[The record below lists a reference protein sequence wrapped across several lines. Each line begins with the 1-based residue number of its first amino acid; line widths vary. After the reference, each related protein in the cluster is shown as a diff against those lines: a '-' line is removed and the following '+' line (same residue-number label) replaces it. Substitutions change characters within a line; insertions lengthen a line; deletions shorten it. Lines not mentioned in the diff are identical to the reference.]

1 MRPTMLLLALAM
13 VPALASRQRFSQ
25 YSIDA
30 LRAHNKRRSAPLK
43 LDMEL
48 CKSAQAHAD
57 KMASQDGLYRPYHDM
72 NDLRRTGQGENL
84 HFTWT
89 PIFWSRNITAEYSV
103 KAW

>member
-13 VPALASRQRFSQ
+13 VPALASGQRFSQ

-30 LRAHNKRRSAPLK
+30 LRAHNKRRSVPLK

-57 KMASQDGLYRPYHDM
+57 KMASQDGLSYHDM
-72 NDLRRTGQGENL
+72 NDLTRTGQGENL
-84 HFTWT
+84 HFVWT
-89 PIFWSRNITAEYSV
+89 PFGWSHAVTAEEAV